1 MKQPAGADKNLYR
14 LALRP
19 LRRTFVAVAILSAAV
34 NILMLT
40 GPMFM
45 LQVYDRVLA
54 SGSFATLQGLFL
66 IVIVLYFFLGL
77 YDFLRT
83 RILSRAGYRLDKA
96 VGPAV
101 FDRWVRSGLD
111 GAGAAS
117 RPLNDLATVRGFLSN
132 PAMMGLFDLPWIPFY
147 LGIVFIVHPW
157 LGYLA
162 LGGALVVTAIALINQ
177 MTTRLPFARAMAMD
191 GAESGFVEQSRRNAE
206 AILPLGMLDNVK
218 RRWAGMHGDG
228 LATGQDGGERA
239 ERYAAA
245 SKAFRL
251 LLQSALL
258 ALGAY
263 LALEGEISPGMIVA
277 TSIIAGRAL
286 APVDQVIGQWRNVV
300 RSREAHRRLLAVMED
315 SADPVM
321 PIQLPEPEG
330 RVELR
335 DVTRYAP
342 GGRPGAERKPILDH
356 VSFDLEPGDGLGVI
370 GPSASGKSTLARL
383 LVGGWTPDA
392 GTVRLDGATLD
403 KWATSGLGRHIGYLP
418 QSLELMPGTVR
429 ENIAR
434 FDPETEDADVVAAA
448 QLAGVHE
455 MILKLPEGYETRCGA
470 GGHMLSGGQTQRI
483 GLARALFR
491 APALIVLD
499 EPNAHL
505 DAVGD
510 EALSRAILKMRQDG
524 HTVIVMAHRPSA
536 IAAVNKVLVL
546 QDGRPVQFGDK
557 AEVLQAVTT
566 KPRAVEAGA

>member
-1 MKQPAGADKNLYR
+1 MKQPRAANKNLYR

-19 LRRTFVAVAILSAAV
+19 LRRTSVVVGLLSAVV

-45 LQVYDRVLA
+45 LQIYDRVLS

-66 IVIVLYFFLGL
+66 IVVILYAFLGF

-96 VGPAV
+96 VGQAV

-111 GAGAAS
+111 GAGVGQ
-117 RPLNDLATVRGFLSN
+117 RPLNDLATVRGFLAN

-147 LGIVFIVHPW
+147 LGIVFIVHSW

-162 LGGALVVTAIALINQ
+162 IAGALVVTVLALINQ
-177 MTTRLPFARAMAMD
+177 MITHAAFSQAMAMD
-191 GAESGFVEQSRRNAE
+191 AVEAGFVEQSRRNAD
-206 AILPLGMLDNVK
+206 AILPLGMLNNIK
-218 RRWAGMHGDG
+218 SRWIGMHGDG
-228 LATGQDGGERA
+228 LATGQDGSERA
-239 ERYAAA
+239 ERFAAA
-245 SKAFRL
+245 SKAFRM
-251 LLQSALL
+251 LLQSSLL

-263 LALEGEISPGMIVA
+263 LALKGEISAGMIVA
-277 TSIIAGRAL
+277 ASIIAGRAL
-286 APVDQVIGQWRNVV
+286 APVDQVIGQWRSVV
-300 RSREAHRRLLAVMED
+300 RAREAHRRLLFAMED
-315 SADPVM
+315 TAVPTV
-321 PIQLPEPEG
+321 PIQLPEPKG
-330 RVELR
+330 HVEVREL
-335 DVTRYAP
+335 TRYAP
-342 GGRPGAERKPILDH
+342 GGRTGAERKPILDH
-356 VSFDLEPGDGLGVI
+356 VSFDLEPGEGLGVI

-403 KWATSGLGRHIGYLP
+403 KWATSDLGRNIGYLP
-418 QSLELMPGTVR
+418 QSLELISGTVR

-434 FDPETEDADVVAAA
+434 FDSEATDEDVIAAA
-448 QLAGVHE
+448 QLAGVHN
-455 MILKLPEGYETRCGA
+455 MILKLPEGYETQCGQ

-483 GLARALFR
+483 GLARALFGS
-491 APALIVLD
+491 PALIVLD

-510 EALSRAILKMRQDG
+510 EALTRAILQMREAG
-524 HTVIVMAHRPSA
+524 HTVVVMAHRPSA

-546 QDGRPVQFGDK
+546 QEGRPVQFGDK
-557 AEVLQAVTT
+557 AEILKAVTQ
-566 KPRAVEAGA
+566 KPVEAEV